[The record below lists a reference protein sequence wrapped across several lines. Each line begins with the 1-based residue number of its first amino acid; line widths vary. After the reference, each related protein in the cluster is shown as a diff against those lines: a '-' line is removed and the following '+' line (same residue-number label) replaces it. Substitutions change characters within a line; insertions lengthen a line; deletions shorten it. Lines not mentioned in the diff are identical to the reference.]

1 MLEELIAGF
10 CCARRHAAT
19 RIDKLR
25 KLIFTIFV
33 QFLVANFAN
42 AQNPSEQFEKII
54 SVIGS
59 DRVFNYSYGQIILQL
74 DGVCKKTTRPD
85 DDKAGNV
92 ECVEAADVKKFNIV
106 GSEDPKVTMINVSF
120 VGADKCAYFKD
131 FLTKRFG
138 KPKSIKSSCEMDW
151 TIKSKGKGLPLRY
164 IGFQSVPFKDKTLFE
179 IGEEQGP

>member
-1 MLEELIAGF
+1 MKKI
-10 CCARRHAAT
+10 
-19 RIDKLR
+19 
-25 KLIFTIFV
+25 IFSVFA

-42 AQNPSEQFEKII
+42 AKNHSEQFEKII
-54 SVIGS
+54 NIIGS
-59 DRVFNYSYGQIILQL
+59 DRIFNYSYDQIIQQL
-74 DGVCKKTTRPD
+74 DGVCKKNTRPD

-106 GSEDPKVTMINVSF
+106 GSEDPRVTMINVSF

-131 FLTKRFG
+131 FLTKKFG
-138 KPKSIKSSCEMDW
+138 KPKSIKSGCKMDW

-164 IGFQSVPFKDKTLFE
+164 IGFQSVPSKDITLFE